1 MAACNL
7 EFDKIQTIS
16 ASNSNADGFKYYDAD
31 DADEHFGNFATS
43 RKNPNKNS
51 SIGSGGR
58 KQVRITLVSSY
69 DKNLKQTFELNHSL
83 NNTFYLILP

>member
-1 MAACNL
+1 MATCNL

-16 ASNSNADGFKYYDAD
+16 ASNSTNDGFKYYDDD
-31 DADEHFGNFATS
+31 DADDHFGNFATS

-58 KQVRITLVSSY
+58 KQVRFKPVPSSKL
-69 DKNLKQTFELNHSL
+69 DST
-83 NNTFYLILP
+83 TTRIYLE